1 MSQTE
6 RRRPAPPPSQT
17 GEQLRRGL
25 SSAQLRA
32 LQTLETFK
40 WELKFVRRPMFL
52 EPMPVVVDRE
62 GLRHAVIRPDGSLDE
77 APQLKLRR

>member
-1 MSQTE
+1 MPQTD
-6 RRRPAPPPSQT
+6 RRRPASPQPQA

-40 WELKFVRRPMFL
+40 WQLKFVRRPMFM
-52 EPMPVVVDRE
+52 EPVPVVVDRD
-62 GLRHAVIRPDGSLDE
+62 GLKHAVIRPDGSLDE
-77 APQLKLRR
+77 APLLKLRR